1 MSRTI
6 PDLQGALRDRLNKAK
21 RIALTDEENI
31 GFSEAPNY
39 WTAKI
44 SERTGIPLSSGRVAH
59 APAMKCLLVVD

>member
-1 MSRTI
+1 MKEE
-6 PDLQGALRDRLNKAK
+6 LHDRLNNAK

-31 GFSEAPNY
+31 GFPFDPGW

-44 SERTGIPLSSGRVAH
+44 SERTGIPLSSGRIAH